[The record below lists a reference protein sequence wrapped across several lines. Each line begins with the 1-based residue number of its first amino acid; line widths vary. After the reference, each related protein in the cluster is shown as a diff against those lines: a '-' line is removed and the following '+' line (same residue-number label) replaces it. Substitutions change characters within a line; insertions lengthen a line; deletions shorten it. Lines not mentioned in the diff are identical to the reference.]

1 MEIGQDRRGANF
13 QTLVDG
19 QRLSLV
25 SWWQS
30 IYQCKGLQQWKN
42 KVKVALD
49 LLADDTNREA
59 VTLLQAAVN
68 TATEKWSLLEVIA
81 SVTDSELNFTLPYAA
96 V

>member
-1 MEIGQDRRGANF
+1 ME
-13 QTLVDG
+13 
-19 QRLSLV
+19 
-25 SWWQS
+25 
-30 IYQCKGLQQWKN
+30 N